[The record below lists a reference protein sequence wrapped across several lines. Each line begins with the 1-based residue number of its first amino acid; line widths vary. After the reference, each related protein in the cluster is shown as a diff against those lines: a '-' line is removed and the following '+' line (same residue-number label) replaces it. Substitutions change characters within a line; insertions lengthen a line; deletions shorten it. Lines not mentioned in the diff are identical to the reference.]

1 MSRTKYIFVS
11 GGVISGIGK
20 GVATSSI
27 ALLLKSRGFAV
38 TAIKADPYLNVDA
51 GTLNPI
57 EHGEVFVLDDGMECD
72 QDLGNY
78 ERFLDQ
84 NLNATNYMTTGQV
97 FKSIIDRER
106 ALEYQGKTVEFF
118 QDPPREI
125 IARINIC
132 AKRNRAE
139 IVVFE
144 VGGTVGE
151 YQNLLFLEANRLL
164 KLKFPRDVLHIH
176 LTYLPIPQSIGEMK
190 SKPAQMSILQLAQSG
205 IHPDFILARAA
216 VAVDEKRKEKIAVAV
231 GIGPDDII
239 SAPDVENIY
248 QVPLNFENQD
258 LSAKILKK
266 LSTKPRKSDL
276 SKWKVMVN
284 KALVAKKRAKIAM
297 VGKYFATGDFTL
309 SDAYLSVIESIKH
322 AAAFADIKPK
332 MTWIDSAQIEKEGTG
347 ILAGFDGIVVPGGF
361 GGRAVEG
368 IIAAI
373 KYARE
378 NKIPYFGLCFGMQLA
393 AVEFAR
399 NVAGYHDAHTT
410 EINPATGHPIIHVM
424 KSQKE
429 KIEKLDLGGTMR
441 LGSWDFKAKA
451 GTHFAKA
458 YGTLAGSERHRHRYE
473 FNNEYFKI
481 FEEKGMIVAATTK
494 NKKLVEA
501 LELKDHPF
509 FVGVQFHPEL
519 KSRPLHPH
527 PLYLAFMEAVAKR
540 SWFPLNFFWGLTIW
554 QQLLKYLAVAS
565 INCLRFLLY

>member
-1 MSRTKYIFVS
+1 MLRTKFIFVS

-27 ALLLKSRGFAV
+27 ALLLKSRGFTV

-57 EHGEVFVLDDGMECD
+57 EHGEVFVLDDGTECD

-84 NLNATNYMTTGQV
+84 SLNSTNYMTTGQV

-231 GIGPDDII
+231 GVSPDDII

-258 LSAKILKK
+258 LSAKVLKK

-276 SKWKVMVN
+276 SKWKVMIN
-284 KALVAKKRAKIAM
+284 RALTAKRRAKIAM
-297 VGKYFATGDFTL
+297 VGKYFSTGDFTL

-322 AAAFADIKPK
+322 AAAFYNFKPK
-332 MTWIDSAQIEKEGTG
+332 MTWIDSSQIEKEGTG
-347 ILAGFDGIVVPGGF
+347 ILKEYNGIVVPGGY
-361 GGRAVEG
+361 GARAVEG
-368 IIAAI
+368 IIASI
-373 KYARE
+373 KFARE
-378 NKIPYFGLCFGMQLA
+378 AQIPYFGLCFGMQLA
-393 AVEFAR
+393 AIEFAR
-399 NVAGYHDAHTT
+399 NVCGLKDANTT
-410 EINPATGHPIIHVM
+410 EIDPKTKNPIIDIM
-424 KSQKE
+424 ESQKE
-429 KIEKLDLGGTMR
+429 KVVAKILGGTQR
-441 LGSWDFKAKA
+441 LGAWDFKAVN
-451 GTHFAKA
+451 GTKLAKA
-458 YGTLAGSERHRHRYE
+458 YQTLYGNERHRHRYE
-473 FNNEYFKI
+473 FNNKYSRMFAS
-481 FEEKGMIVAATTK
+481 KGMVVAATTRDG
-494 NKKLVEA
+494 KLVEA
-501 LELKDHPF
+501 LELRDHPF

-519 KSRPLHPH
+519 KSRPLRPH
-527 PLYLAFMEAVAKR
+527 PLYLAFMEAISR
-540 SWFPLNFFWGLTIW
+540 S
-554 QQLLKYLAVAS
+554 LK
-565 INCLRFLLY
+565 